1 MKRKLHVL
9 VVACLILFSLVMCD
23 ISGSAPEVIDKGK
36 EATEF
41 LKQAK
46 EELEPYAKQMAED
59 GIDWLKY
66 AGKYADCLADHKSPS
81 ECQDEVTR
89 AALQEC
95 LDKGKGIDY
104 CTKRYH

>member
-1 MKRKLHVL
+1 MKRKLHIL
-9 VVACLILFSLVMCD
+9 VVACLVLFSLVMCD

-36 EATEF
+36 EAAQF
-41 LKQAK
+41 LNQAK

-66 AGKYADCLADHKSPS
+66 AGKYADCLADHKSSS
-81 ECQDEVTR
+81 ECQDEATR

-95 LDKGKGIDY
+95 LDKGKGTDY

>member
-1 MKRKLHVL
+1 MKRKLHIL
-9 VVACLILFSLVMCD
+9 VVACLVLFSLVMCD

-36 EATEF
+36 EAAQF
-41 LKQAK
+41 LNQAK

-66 AGKYADCLADHKSPS
+66 AGEYADCLADHKSTS
-81 ECQDEVTR
+81 ECQDEATR

-95 LDKGKGIDY
+95 LDKGKGTDY